1 MGDPGGGSYANLQT
15 KSITLDPK
23 HLKTGGEARF
33 VAAHEGAH
41 IGETLSLEQLG
52 RKTAEQKRVYK
63 GLIGLHPLVNVIE
76 DGAINDRFCKQY
88 PNLQSDTLSAYPRT
102 KNGDPIGIINLPEV
116 RALTAMIGR
125 PPLYARALAGIL
137 ADWSE
142 LRHVFGFGKSLEEYQ
157 ASPFRGGEIDDP
169 KLQQFLDVTLSEAR
183 RAMSFIPAPHDPASK
198 SFDMGLKRFA
208 WCEKVLY
215 PELKKL
221 VDEDLKTLKEAI
233 KGNKRPENKGSKSQQ
248 GHGQQGQGEQ
258 ATGQQGQGQQR
269 DGHQGSGEQSDH
281 HGSRPSSDQ
290 SQSESA
296 DASKSTPRQNT
307 NGGGAGGSDTSDQ
320 TDHAE
325 DPNKGDPN
333 GISDTEAGRRA
344 AELLAQAEDAIRSA
358 LESLKERAEGS
369 SPTATEVI
377 RENNNRERE
386 AETGA
391 MQASENATIAQQLR
405 DALLNSLSDYH
416 REYHKVASSIEEAHN
431 RLMDVFDPE
440 RHFKWQQD
448 RPTGS
453 KLNMVGAMRFEL
465 TSEGH
470 ERMWEQRIDPQYPDQ
485 DIVII
490 IDRSGSMQ
498 EHDKFVYARRAV
510 LFARELFQRLHIP
523 TACVGFAD
531 SSGRFLD
538 FEDDIGDS
546 DAQDRLMQNTAPLNE
561 GTNDASAIEYAASLL
576 KERSAIKR
584 TIIMISDAQ
593 SGTPE
598 KLKQTVQEL
607 AGQGIPVLHF
617 GIGAGTGDNN
627 GNYIH
632 SKGNLTLANSGP
644 DAFLE
649 VFCKEMERLAEGIF
663 NHPIGRRDV

>member
-1 MGDPGGGSYANLQT
+1 MA
-15 KSITLDPK
+15 
-23 HLKTGGEARF
+23 
-33 VAAHEGAH
+33 
-41 IGETLSLEQLG
+41 
-52 RKTAEQKRVYK
+52 
-63 GLIGLHPLVNVIE
+63 
-76 DGAINDRFCKQY
+76 
-88 PNLQSDTLSAYPRT
+88 
-102 KNGDPIGIINLPEV
+102 
-116 RALTAMIGR
+116 
-125 PPLYARALAGIL
+125 
-137 ADWSE
+137 
-142 LRHVFGFGKSLEEYQ
+142 
-157 ASPFRGGEIDDP
+157 
-169 KLQQFLDVTLSEAR
+169 
-183 RAMSFIPAPHDPASK
+183 FIPAPNDPASK
-198 SFDMGLKRFA
+198 SLEMGLKRFA
-208 WCEKVLY
+208 WCEQVIY

-233 KGNKRPENKGSKSQQ
+233 KKGEGSGNQHSGK
-248 GHGQQGQGEQ
+248 QQGQEQ
-258 ATGQQGQGQQR
+258 GQQGQGQQ
-269 DGHQGSGEQSDH
+269 GNNQQGGDRQTGKQRSSPSPAQAPSKDTDASQRGTRQHTQSGGASN
-281 HGSRPSSDQ
+281 GKKSDQ
-290 SQSESA
+290 SEQAESQSEE
-296 DASKSTPRQNT
+296 KRLEIT
-307 NGGGAGGSDTSDQ
+307 
-320 TDHAE
+320 E
-325 DPNKGDPN
+325 
-333 GISDTEAGRRA
+333 TEASRRA

-358 LESLKERAEGS
+358 LESLKERAEGT
-369 SPTATEVI
+369 SPSAKEVVQ
-377 RENNNRERE
+377 EHNAKERHAEQE
-386 AETGA
+386 AKA
-391 MQASENATIAQQLR
+391 AKENALLAQQLR
-405 DALLNSLSDYH
+405 DAFLNSLSDYH
-416 REYHKVASSIEEAHN
+416 REYHEVASSIEEAHN

-453 KLNMVGAMRFEL
+453 KLNMLGAMRFEL

-498 EHDKFVYARRAV
+498 VHDKFVYARRAV

-576 KERSAIKR
+576 KERSAIRR

-598 KLKQTVQEL
+598 KLKQTVQDL

-632 SKGNLTLANSGP
+632 SRGNLTLANSGP

-649 VFCKEMERLAEGIF
+649 VFCKEMERLAEGILD
-663 NHPIGRRDV
+663 HSIGRRDV